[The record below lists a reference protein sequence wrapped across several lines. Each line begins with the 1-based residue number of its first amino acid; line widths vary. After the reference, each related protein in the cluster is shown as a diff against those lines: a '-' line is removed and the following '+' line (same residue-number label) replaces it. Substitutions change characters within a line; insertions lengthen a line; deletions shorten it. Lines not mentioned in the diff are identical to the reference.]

1 MYENYIDE
9 MIQTRRQIHKR
20 PELGWTEFET
30 MWLVCRQL

>member
-20 PELGWTEFET
+20 PACGWCAGNLKNSVFR
-30 MWLVCRQL
+30 M